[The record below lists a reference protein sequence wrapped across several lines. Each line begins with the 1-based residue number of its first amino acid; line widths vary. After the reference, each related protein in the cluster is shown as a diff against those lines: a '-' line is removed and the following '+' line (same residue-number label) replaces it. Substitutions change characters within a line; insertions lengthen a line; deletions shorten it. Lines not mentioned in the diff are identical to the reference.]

1 MIVGHCGISW
11 LDNTNFGDVMSF
23 VILRTA
29 KLKTAGEIGGSLGHT
44 FRIMDTPNA
53 DPEKLHLNE
62 HENSLEEIKENIKNR
77 LPENVRKNGVRV
89 IEYLITMSPDWEG
102 LGTDAET
109 EFFDNAKRW
118 LEEKHGSENI
128 AGLSIHRDETTPH
141 LVAYVVPIDEKGAL
155 NARHFLGGRQKLSEM
170 QTDFANTVSH
180 LGLQRGIEG
189 SKAKHTKMKELYSD
203 INHRVKHKLPE
214 IQLNRLETQPDS
226 AFLDSKKAHGERVI
240 DAVYDHIAPQFNNYE
255 KQIGA
260 DFAALNAQLFNEKN
274 KNKKL
279 EKQCSSLINSL
290 NQMKELVEKYDQ
302 EFEPFIDLKQK
313 SESTYQDLK
322 QTAVNEHERIL
333 QKENEALALTIT
345 PKSDLEKQVDHALK
359 NMGQGSVVDQV
370 QQPEK
375 RKDKGNDFDFSM

>member
-1 MIVGHCGISW
+1 
-11 LDNTNFGDVMSF
+11 MSF

-29 KLKTAGEIGGSLGHT
+29 KLKTAGSIGGSLGHNY
-44 FRIMDTPNA
+44 RMMDTPNA
-53 DPEKLHLNE
+53 DESLTHLNE
-62 HENSLEEIKENIKNR
+62 HECSLEQVKQNIENR
-77 LPENVRKNGVRV
+77 LPENIRKNGVRV
-89 IEYLITMSPDWEG
+89 IEYLITASPEWSG
-102 LGTDAET
+102 WGTDAEA

-118 LEEKHGSENI
+118 LKEKHGSENI

-141 LVAYVVPIDEKGAL
+141 LVAYVVPIDPKGAL
-155 NARHFLGGRQKLSEM
+155 NARHFLGGRKLLSDM
-170 QTDFANTVSH
+170 QTDFANQVHH
-180 LGLQRGIEG
+180 LGLERGIEG
-189 SKAKHTKMKELYSD
+189 SRAKHTKMKELYSD
-203 INHRVKHKLPE
+203 INHRVKPKLPE
-214 IQLNRLETQPDS
+214 IQLTRLNEQPKS
-226 AFLDSKKAHGERVI
+226 ALLDSKQAHGERVI
-240 DAVYDHIAPQFNNYE
+240 DAVYDHIAPEFSEYE

-260 DFAALNAQLFNEKN
+260 EFSALTAQLSNEKN

-279 EKQCSSLINSL
+279 EKQCTSLINSL
-290 NQMKELVEKYDQ
+290 NQMKELVENYCQ

-333 QKENEALALTIT
+333 QKEIDSMAMTIT

-359 NMGQGSVVDQV
+359 NMNQQQGPQLDQV

>member
-1 MIVGHCGISW
+1 
-11 LDNTNFGDVMSF
+11 MSF

-89 IEYLITMSPDWEG
+89 VEYLITASPDWNG
-102 LGTDAET
+102 WGTDAEK

-118 LEEKHGSENI
+118 LKEKHGAENI

-141 LVAYVVPIDEKGAL
+141 MVAYIVPIDPLGKL
-155 NARHFLGGRQKLSEM
+155 NARHFLGGRKLLSDM
-170 QTDFANTVSH
+170 QTDFANQVHH

-189 SKAKHTKMKELYSD
+189 SRAKHTE
-203 INHRVKHKLPE
+203 VKHHYAEIQKPIKKALPE
-214 IQLNRLETQPDS
+214 IQLTRLEKQPDS
-226 AFLDSKKAHGERVI
+226 PFLDGKKAHGERVI
-240 DAVYDHIAPQFNNYE
+240 DAVYDHIAPQFENYE

-260 DFAALNAQLFNEKN
+260 DFAALTAQLSNEKR

-279 EKQCSSLINSL
+279 EKQCTSLINLL
-290 NQMKELVEKYDQ
+290 NQMKELVENYDQ
-302 EFEPFIDLKQK
+302 EFEPFIDLKLK
-313 SESTYQDLK
+313 SKVKYEEVK

-333 QKENEALALTIT
+333 QKEIDSMTMTIT
-345 PKSDLEKQVDHALK
+345 PKSDFEKQIDHALK
-359 NMGQGSVVDQV
+359 NMSQPRPQLDQV

-375 RKDKGNDFDFSM
+375 KKDKGNDFDFSM